1 MAEGED
7 PPRLS
12 KRRGYIFHCFRLK
25 TFLSQGVVVENGLNK
40 SGGSL
45 TIEGWGTKK
54 RSPLK

>member
-1 MAEGED
+1 
-7 PPRLS
+7 
-12 KRRGYIFHCFRLK
+12 LK

-54 RSPLK
+54 RSLQR